1 MIVRVIILLSLLHQ
15 GRSTSSQVFFIK
27 NSNEQAN
34 RNFRKYSYFRLSKHN
49 KTDHPF
55 KSQKNSYKKRE
66 RDSRSETEE
75 PFLLSQTND
84 SSSIGVSQIESRGR
98 SDRED
103 QGRNGKRKAQAE
115 TNKPDG
121 ENWSGVQLMQRRV
134 LAADANA
141 DWTAMPSESS
151 LVDL

>member
-1 MIVRVIILLSLLHQ
+1 MKQI
-15 GRSTSSQVFFIK
+15 TP
-27 NSNEQAN
+27 SNHK
-34 RNFRKYSYFRLSKHN
+34 RIH
-49 KTDHPF
+49 T
-55 KSQKNSYKKRE
+55 KKRE

-75 PFLLSQTND
+75 PFLSSQTND

-121 ENWSGVQLMQRRV
+121 ENRSGGSSCSGRV